1 MAIDTG
7 IGITFS
13 TVSTTQQAPLGF
25 TFSEPASQR
34 QAVAS
39 QGIRQWI
46 YVKAGAALAAGDVC
60 VRQAGAANYGDPT
73 VAATGPILC
82 VIGSASQRVVG
93 VAQHVIAQNSYG
105 FILRTGIGTLS
116 VESSGCSAD
125 TPLRPD
131 ALGDARDTVAALT
144 DVSFAWALATVAA
157 GAGNTVKA
165 VLTCVG

>member
-7 IGITFS
+7 IGIKFS

-25 TFSEPASQR
+25 TFTEPASQR

-46 YVKAGAALAAGDVC
+46 YVKAGAALVAGDVC
-60 VRQAGAANYGDPT
+60 VRQAGAGNYGDPDT
-73 VAATGPILC
+73 AATGPILG
-82 VIGSASQRVVG
+82 VAADSSVQVVG

-105 FILRTGIGTLS
+105 FILRTGIGIVGVATG
-116 VESSGCSAD
+116 GCTAD
-125 TPLRPD
+125 TALRPD
-131 ALGDARDTVAALT
+131 AGGDGRDVAAIT
-144 DVSFAWALATVAA
+144 DVSFAWALETVGS
-157 GAGNTVKA
+157 GAGNTAKA